1 MQPCIATARSWSGG
15 WRQAVPSTEAAETGQ
30 MPGPATTWTAPSE
43 ALTAMIQSALVQSI
57 ISLPQAGDEEMDP
70 ADRVGRARASAE
82 ENIAAP
88 GRSGFRR
95 RGYRAEAGQ
104 RGRQKQLQEQGGRL
118 EEMRGSDSASEAVSN
133 TASATSCWGKPDMA
147 MHATSDNLGSKLK
160 ATSAPR
166 KIDLAEEM
174 ALHGV
179 DVPQEISEAIPSNDA
194 VFLGYQQRW
203 FEDESPIM
211 IAEKSRRTGLTWAE
225 AGRNVINAAK
235 PRRRG
240 GCNTFYVGSK
250 QEMALEYI
258 AACALF
264 ARAFNELAEADV
276 YEQTFWD
283 EGKKEEILTY
293 MIRFPKSGRKI
304 QALSSR
310 PSNLRGLQGD
320 VVIDEA
326 AFHESLEELLKA
338 ALALTMWG
346 NKVRLIST
354 HNGVDNPFNQ
364 YIQDAREGRKD
375 YSVHRITLDDAIAEG
390 LYKRICFVTGQ
401 EWSPEAEKAWRDGL
415 YKNAPNTE
423 SADEEYGCIPKKSGG
438 AYLSRVLIE
447 QAMVQDHSI
456 RIYRYEAPEGFE
468 GWTPQMREDEIR
480 TWCEENL
487 LPELARL
494 DPENTHSFGED
505 FARRGDLTVFTPLQ
519 ISPTLRKRE
528 AFRVELRNLTYEA
541 QRDIMF
547 FICDRLPRVV
557 GMAFDATGNG
567 GYLAEQAALRYG
579 PAVVE
584 QVSLNLAWYAEW
596 MPKLKG
602 SSRPSTSSCPGTKAR
617 WTIFSRSRSRTAFQ

>member
-1 MQPCIATARSWSGG
+1 MSS
-15 WRQAVPSTEAAETGQ
+15 V
-30 MPGPATTWTAPSE
+30 
-43 ALTAMIQSALVQSI
+43 LT
-57 ISLPQAGDEEMDP
+57 
-70 ADRVGRARASAE
+70 
-82 ENIAAP
+82 
-88 GRSGFRR
+88 
-95 RGYRAEAGQ
+95 
-104 RGRQKQLQEQGGRL
+104 
-118 EEMRGSDSASEAVSN
+118 
-133 TASATSCWGKPDMA
+133 
-147 MHATSDNLGSKLK
+147 

-166 KIDLAEEM
+166 KIDLAAEM
-174 ALHGV
+174 ELHGV
-179 DVPQEISEAIPSNDA
+179 VVPQDMADAVPAAEA
-194 VFLGYQQRW
+194 VFLPYQQRW
-203 FEDESPIM
+203 FDDTSQIM

-264 ARAFNELAEADV
+264 ARAFNELAQADV

-283 EGKKEEILTY
+283 EGRREEILAY
-293 MIRFPKSGRKI
+293 MIRFPKSGFKI

-354 HNGVDNPFNQ
+354 HNGVDNAFNS

-375 YSVHRITLDDAIAEG
+375 YSVHRITLDDAIAQG
-390 LYKRICFVTGQ
+390 LYRRICYVTGQ
-401 EWSPEAEKAWRDGL
+401 DWSPEAEQQWRDKL
-415 YKNAPNTE
+415 YKNAPNIE
-423 SADEEYGCIPKKSGG
+423 SADEEYGCVPKKSGG

-447 QAMVQDHSI
+447 QAMVDDHSI

-468 GWTPQMREDEIR
+468 QWTPAMREAEVQA
-480 TWCEENL
+480 WCEENL
-487 LPELARL
+487 APELARL
-494 DPENTHSFGED
+494 SPRNRHTFGED
-505 FARRGDLTVFTPLQ
+505 FARRGDLSVFTPLQ
-519 ISPTLRKRE
+519 IDPLLRKRVPFE
-528 AFRVELRNLTYEA
+528 VELRNLTYEA
-541 QRDIMF
+541 QRQIMF
-547 FICDRLPRVV
+547 YICDRLPRLS
-557 GMAFDATGNG
+557 GLAFDATGNG

-579 PAVVE
+579 TGLVD
-584 QVSLNLAWYAEW
+584 QVQLSLAWYALW

-602 SSRPSTSSCPGTKAR
+602 ELEAFNLQLARHQTRLDDLLSIKVEKGVPVIDKGRTKDLQSSDSKAKRHGDSAVSLVMAIRASYMEGGVIEFTALPRHSRGFDNLHDEDTDIELPEPSA
-617 WTIFSRSRSRTAFQ
+617 W

>member
-1 MQPCIATARSWSGG
+1 
-15 WRQAVPSTEAAETGQ
+15 
-30 MPGPATTWTAPSE
+30 
-43 ALTAMIQSALVQSI
+43 
-57 ISLPQAGDEEMDP
+57 
-70 ADRVGRARASAE
+70 
-82 ENIAAP
+82 
-88 GRSGFRR
+88 
-95 RGYRAEAGQ
+95 
-104 RGRQKQLQEQGGRL
+104 
-118 EEMRGSDSASEAVSN
+118 
-133 TASATSCWGKPDMA
+133 MA

-375 YSVHRITLDDAIAEG
+375 YSVHRITLDDAIVEG

-505 FARRGDLTVFTPLQ
+505 FARRGGHDRVHPAADLADPAQAGGVPGRAAQPDLRSTARHHVLHLR
-519 ISPTLRKRE
+519 SPAACRGHGLRCHRQRRIPRGTGG
-528 AFRVELRNLTYEA
+528 AAVWPSGGRAGQPQPCLVRRVDAQA
-541 QRDIMF
+541 QRGVRGLQHRAVQAPKHAGRSSLDQGRERHSS
-547 FICDRLPRVV
+547 DR
-557 GMAFDATGNG
+557 
-567 GYLAEQAALRYG
+567 Q
-579 PAVVE
+579 
-584 QVSLNLAWYAEW
+584 
-596 MPKLKG
+596 
-602 SSRPSTSSCPGTKAR
+602 RPQG
-617 WTIFSRSRSRTAFQ
+617 

>member
-1 MQPCIATARSWSGG
+1 MAMPATA
-15 WRQAVPSTEAAETGQ
+15 
-30 MPGPATTWTAPSE
+30 
-43 ALTAMIQSALVQSI
+43 
-57 ISLPQAGDEEMDP
+57 
-70 ADRVGRARASAE
+70 AD
-82 ENIAAP
+82 
-88 GRSGFRR
+88 
-95 RGYRAEAGQ
+95 
-104 RGRQKQLQEQGGRL
+104 L
-118 EEMRGSDSASEAVSN
+118 
-133 TASATSCWGKPDMA
+133 GK
-147 MHATSDNLGSKLK
+147 GIK
-160 ATSAPR
+160 ATSVPR

-179 DVPQEISEAIPSNDA
+179 EVPQEIAEAIPVNDA

-203 FEDESPIM
+203 FEDESQIM

-235 PRRRG
+235 PRSRG

-264 ARAFNELAEADV
+264 AKAFNELAEADV

-283 EGKKEEILTY
+283 DGRKEEILTY

-326 AFHESLEELLKA
+326 GFHESLEELLKA

-401 EWSPEAEKAWRDGL
+401 TWSPEAEKKWRDGL
-415 YKNAPNTE
+415 YKNAPNIE
-423 SADEEYGCIPKKSGG
+423 SAEEEYGCVPKKSGG

-447 QAMVQDHSI
+447 QAMVADHSI
-456 RIYRYEAPEGFE
+456 RIYRYVAPEGFE
-468 GWTPQMREDEIR
+468 GWTPEMREEEIF

-494 DPENTHSFGED
+494 DPETPTAS
-505 FARRGDLTVFTPLQ
+505 AR
-519 ISPTLRKRE
+519 TLR
-528 AFRVELRNLTYEA
+528 
-541 QRDIMF
+541 
-547 FICDRLPRVV
+547 
-557 GMAFDATGNG
+557 
-567 GYLAEQAALRYG
+567 AA
-579 PAVVE
+579 V
-584 QVSLNLAWYAEW
+584 
-596 MPKLKG
+596 
-602 SSRPSTSSCPGTKAR
+602 T
-617 WTIFSRSRSRTAFQ
+617 

>member
-1 MQPCIATARSWSGG
+1 MAGRATA
-15 WRQAVPSTEAAETGQ
+15 
-30 MPGPATTWTAPSE
+30 
-43 ALTAMIQSALVQSI
+43 
-57 ISLPQAGDEEMDP
+57 
-70 ADRVGRARASAE
+70 
-82 ENIAAP
+82 
-88 GRSGFRR
+88 
-95 RGYRAEAGQ
+95 
-104 RGRQKQLQEQGGRL
+104 
-118 EEMRGSDSASEAVSN
+118 
-133 TASATSCWGKPDMA
+133 
-147 MHATSDNLGSKLK
+147 DNLGKGLT

-179 DVPQEISEAIPSNDA
+179 DVPQDLAEAQPANEP

-211 IAEKSRRTGLTWAE
+211 IGEKSRRTGLTWAE
-225 AGRNVINAAK
+225 AGRNVVKGAK
-235 PRRRG
+235 PRSRG

-264 ARAFNELAEADV
+264 AKAFNELAQADV

-293 MIRFPKSGRKI
+293 MIRFPKTGRKI

-354 HNGVDNPFNQ
+354 HNGVDNPFNT

-390 LYKRICFVTGQ
+390 LYKRICSVTGQ
-401 EWSPEAEKAWRDGL
+401 EWSLEAETKWRAGL
-415 YKNAPNTE
+415 YKNAPNIE
-423 SADEEYGCIPKKSGG
+423 SAEEEYGCVPKKSGG
-438 AYLSRVLIE
+438 NYLTRVLIE
-447 QAMVQDHSI
+447 QAMVADHSI
-456 RIYRYEAPEGFE
+456 RIYRYEAPAGFE
-468 GWTPQMREDEIR
+468 EWTPEMRAVEIR

-487 LPELARL
+487 TPELARL
-494 DPENTHSFGED
+494 SDRNRHTFGED
-505 FARRGDLTVFTPLQ
+505 FARRGDLSVFTPLQ
-519 ISPTLRKRE
+519 IDPMLRKRVP
-528 AFRVELRNLTYEA
+528 FQVELRNLTYEA

-547 FICDRLPRVV
+547 FICDRMPRL
-557 GMAFDATGNG
+557 GGLAFDATGNG
-567 GYLAEQAALRYG
+567 GYLAEQAALKYG
-579 PAVVE
+579 AGLVD
-584 QVSLNLAWYAEW
+584 QVQLSLAWYALW

-602 SSRPSTSSCPGTKAR
+602 EFEAFNIQVPRHQTTLDDLLSIKVEKGVPVIDKGRTKDLQSQDSKAKRHGDSAVSLAMAVRASFMEGGVIDFRGLPRHSRGFDNVDNTDSDLTLPEPSA
-617 WTIFSRSRSRTAFQ
+617 W